1 VWEEYTAKT
10 EKFYE
15 PGKFATLHAYECSLG
30 APYGHHNVFFRS
42 KPGPLLAEEDVTLP
56 ELWDALTAGQAL
68 TIPHHTGKMPQP
80 IFWFPHNDEID
91 RNIEIYSAHGLSESY
106 DPRGPLSFERSLFT
120 EASHSVTGP
129 QYVQDAW
136 MQGLTLSTVAA
147 SDDHRAH
154 PGQPHFG
161 RTAVAA
167 TGLTREEIFDAL
179 YHRRTYGTT
188 GVKILLNFAIDGEP
202 MGGSVTAPG
211 PPHLDLEAHG
221 TDTIEFIEILR
232 YTKSARKFLVI
243 NTLYPDSADFTWTG
257 SDSTFS
263 EDSIYYVRLR
273 QVRLVRT
280 RVAMAWSSPIWV
292 KRG

>member
-1 VWEEYTAKT
+1 MWA
-10 EKFYE
+10 
-15 PGKFATLHAYECSLG
+15 
-30 APYGHHNVFFRS
+30 
-42 KPGPLLAEEDVTLP
+42 
-56 ELWDALTAGQAL
+56 ALTAGEAL
-68 TIPHHTGKMPQP
+68 TIPHHTGKFPRP
-80 IFWFPHNDEID
+80 VFWFPHNDEID
-91 RNIEIYSAHGLSESY
+91 RNIEIYSGHGLSESY
-106 DPRGPLSFERSLFT
+106 DPRGPLSFERSMFT
-120 EASHSVTGP
+120 EASQSFRGP
-129 QYVQDAW
+129 QFVQDAW
-136 MQGLTLSTVAA
+136 MQGLMLSTVAA

-167 TGLTREEIFDAL
+167 SGLTREEVFDGL

-188 GVKILLNFAIDGEP
+188 GVKILLDFTINGEP
-202 MGGSVTAPG
+202 MGTRLTASG
-211 PPHLDLEAHG
+211 PPRLELEVHG

-232 YTKSARKFLVI
+232 FAKSDGMFVVI
-243 NTLYPDSADFTWTG
+243 NTLYPDDADFTWSGT
-257 SDSTFS
+257 DPAFK